1 MRAMIQRFMYGRY
14 GSDQLNWFL
23 LILYL
28 ILYLLAMITQS
39 GLLSL
44 LSTVAVVITV
54 FRLLSRNIPRRREE
68 NVKFLR
74 VTAPAVR
81 WYKLHATMAKDKDHR
96 YFKCPH
102 CSQLLR
108 VPKGKGKISIT
119 CCNCSSSFE
128 KKT

>member
-14 GSDQLNWFL
+14 GGDQLNNFL
-23 LILYL
+23 LVLYL
-28 ILYLLAMITQS
+28 VVYLLAMITRS

-44 LSTVAVVITV
+44 LSTITLVAAA

-74 VTAPAVR
+74 AAAPVIR
-81 WYKLHATMAKDKDHR
+81 WYKLHATKAKDKDHR

-102 CSQLLR
+102 CDQHLR

-119 CCNCSSSFE
+119 CCNCGSSFE